1 MEQDLPI
8 EHQLVQTAVLVDI
21 KVEDTVV
28 KPTVDNDDF
37 RVRIVMHVDEEE
49 LETSA
54 FALIFTLGALSFHDG
69 RPRGFS
75 GMHFDD
81 DDDWTLPDMMK
92 GLEYRRGGLHFYADY
107 VRGRCL
113 KTSIELAADGT
124 LTLETVNRGQAATR
138 WVSKLQGEKTIRLV
152 EQ

>member
-1 MEQDLPI
+1 MEEDPPI
-8 EHQLVQTAVLVDI
+8 EHQFVQIAVLVDI
-21 KVEDTVV
+21 EVKDILVE
-28 KPTVDNDDF
+28 PTVGNDDF

-81 DDDWTLPDMMK
+81 DDEWSVPDMMK

-113 KTSIELAADGT
+113 KTTIELAADGT
-124 LTLETVNRGQAATR
+124 LILETVNRGQAATR
-138 WVSKLQGEKTIRLV
+138 WVSKLQGEKTLSLV